1 MNGNIIFIFI
11 APIAAFLLYKYS
23 LAFVAFVIV
32 YFFVMY
38 GYPYIRRLMRG
49 KNVVYI
55 EPEAVEKQ
63 MSAKKDMLMIDLRSS
78 VDFYGMFGHIDGAIN
93 LPFEAFMNRIN
104 ETADKL
110 AGFKETPVV
119 VVGIR
124 DEPEVFK
131 AYTVLKQKGFTD
143 VSILN
148 YGVSRWLRRGF
159 PTVERN
165 VHKD

>member
-1 MNGNIIFIFI
+1 MNGYSVLILI
-11 APIAAFLLYKYS
+11 APIIVLLFYKYS
-23 LAFVAFVIV
+23 IVIASVVAVGFVVL
-32 YFFVMY
+32 Y

-49 KNVVYI
+49 KGVVYI
-55 EPEAVEKQ
+55 EPEALEKQ
-63 MSAKKDMLMIDLRSS
+63 MAEKKDMLMIDLRSS

-110 AGFKETPVV
+110 AGFKETPIIII
-119 VVGIR
+119 GLR
-124 DEPEVFK
+124 DEEEIFK
-131 AYTVLKQKGFTD
+131 AYTLLKQKGFTS

-148 YGVSRWLRRGF
+148 YGISRWLRRGL

-165 VHKD
+165 VRKD

>member
-1 MNGNIIFIFI
+1 MTGNFVLFLV
-11 APIAAFLLYKYS
+11 AAS
-23 LAFVAFVIV
+23 AV
-32 YFFVMY
+32 YFFIMY
-38 GYPYIRRLMRG
+38 GYPRIARLIRG

-55 EPEAVEKQ
+55 EPEALDKM

-78 VDFYGMFGHIDGAIN
+78 VEFYGMFGHIDGAIN
-93 LPFEAFMNRIN
+93 MPFEGFMIRISK
-104 ETADKL
+104 TADRL

-119 VVGIR
+119 LIGLR
-124 DEPEVFK
+124 DESEVFK
-131 AYTVLKQKGFTD
+131 AYTALKQKGFSD

-148 YGVSRWLRRGF
+148 YGISRWLKRGL

>member
-1 MNGNIIFIFI
+1 MTGNFVPFLIV
-11 APIAAFLLYKYS
+11 AVAA
-23 LAFVAFVIV
+23 

-38 GYPYIRRLMRG
+38 GYPYLCRRMRG
-49 KNVVYI
+49 KDVVYI
-55 EPEAVEKQ
+55 EPEVLEKRIGD
-63 MSAKKDMLMIDLRSS
+63 KKDMLMIDVRSS

-93 LPFEAFMNRIN
+93 LPFEAFMERIA

-119 VVGIR
+119 IIGIH
-124 DEPEVFK
+124 DEKEVFK
-131 AYTVLKQKGFTD
+131 AYALLKQKGFSD

-148 YGVSRWLRRGF
+148 YGISRWLRRGF

-165 VHKD
+165 VRKD

>member
-1 MNGNIIFIFI
+1 MTGNFVPFL
-11 APIAAFLLYKYS
+11 IAA
-23 LAFVAFVIV
+23 VAV

-49 KNVVYI
+49 KDVVYI
-55 EPEAVEKQ
+55 EPEALKKRMDEKE
-63 MSAKKDMLMIDLRSS
+63 DLLMIDLRSS

-110 AGFKETPVV
+110 AGFKETPIVI
-119 VVGIR
+119 VGLR
-124 DEPEVFK
+124 DESEVFK
-131 AYTVLKQKGFTD
+131 AYTVLKQKKFTN

-148 YGVSRWLRRGF
+148 YGISRWLRHGLT
-159 PTVERN
+159 TVERN
-165 VHKD
+165 VRKD

>member
-1 MNGNIIFIFI
+1 MAGNFIVFLM
-11 APIAAFLLYKYS
+11 AA
-23 LAFVAFVIV
+23 AVV
-32 YFFVMY
+32 YFFVFY

-49 KNVVYI
+49 KGVVYI
-55 EPEAVEKQ
+55 EPEDLEKQ
-63 MSAKKDMLMIDLRSS
+63 ISAKKDMLMIDLRSS
-78 VDFYGMFGHIDGAIN
+78 VEFYGMFGHIDGAVN
-93 LPFEAFMNRIN
+93 LPFEAFMARIN

-119 VVGIR
+119 IIGVQ
-124 DEPEVFK
+124 DEDNVFK
-131 AYTVLKQKGFTD
+131 AYTLLKRRGFSD

-148 YGVSRWLRRGF
+148 YGISRWLKRNL